1 MADHGP
7 TEYSSPACVTGR
19 YLCALPRRDA
29 ASRVL
34 TASTVL
40 SDVSRIPS
48 RSTASRRDN
57 FAASQRNPIPSGP
70 APSRALGERL
80 VPIGFSSCCVP
91 TRTAVCSLVSGTI
104 GAVHLP
110 TTADGAE
117 VSPLDGPC
125 QLERFSASSDL
136 TTKPAIPGDR
146 CITFDQSC
154 RRSVGE
160 ASLQCACSVSMS
172 ETSSGRSS
180 LTDTIKESRRTGA
193 CNTAP
198 RTRTHPTSRTRKQP
212 LPSNRVT
219 PPGGDSRQRACVKPG
234 EVHPQW
240 SSHGDM

>member
-1 MADHGP
+1 MLINLSTQAGPRLLREMKGSCATGP
-7 TEYSSPACVTGR
+7 TTSPTVTHKNPKTAMTDPVRIASHATARSNTNGSPVT
-19 YLCALPRRDA
+19 CSTRRFD
-29 ASRVL
+29 
-34 TASTVL
+34 
-40 SDVSRIPS
+40 
-48 RSTASRRDN
+48 
-57 FAASQRNPIPSGP
+57 
-70 APSRALGERL
+70 
-80 VPIGFSSCCVP
+80 
-91 TRTAVCSLVSGTI
+91 
-104 GAVHLP
+104 
-110 TTADGAE
+110 
-117 VSPLDGPC
+117 
-125 QLERFSASSDL
+125 ASSDL

-240 SSHGDM
+240 NSHGDM